1 MADTDRTY
9 RERREARA
17 ERLRDWADKN
27 HTKAAAAS
35 DKAHAISDM
44 IPFGQP
50 ILVGHHSEGRHR
62 RDVAR
67 ITSGHRT
74 AYEKSRLA
82 GSQESRAAGIDRQLA
97 VSIYRDD
104 PDAVDQL
111 TARLERLEA
120 ERARIKAYNVTAR
133 KAAKEGQST
142 GDLSL
147 LDDKQ
152 KAVLVSVIRHT
163 PYMVKPGAPFP
174 AYHLSNLS
182 GRIKATRDRVTETG
196 RGNQ

>member
-1 MADTDRTY
+1 MEVRTY

-17 ERLRDWADKN
+17 ERLRDWSAKN
-27 HTKAAAAS
+27 QAKAEAAS
-35 DKAHAISDM
+35 DRAHAISDM

-67 ITSGHRT
+67 IDSGHRT
-74 AYEKSRLA
+74 AYEKSQLA
-82 GSQESRAAGIDRQLA
+82 RSQESRAAGIDRQLA
-97 VSIYRDD
+97 GSIYRDD
-104 PDAVDQL
+104 PDAPERLQE
-111 TARLERLEA
+111 RLERLEA
-120 ERARIKAYNVTAR
+120 ERDRIKAYNVTAR
-133 KAAKEGQST
+133 KAAKTGGLT

-147 LDDKQ
+147 LDDRQ
-152 KAVLVSVIRHT
+152 KADLLNVIKHT

-182 GRIKATRDRVTETG
+182 GRIKATRDRIAETEREQT
-196 RGNQ
+196 